1 MDEVSVRGVASGD
14 AAGPDGRPSLEW
26 LTGLAA
32 RIGAAASVVA
42 VSQAR
47 LLAWIGEFDAHDGAA
62 RVESGWGGTTGWLQ
76 FRCAMTPVTAREHV
90 RVARALRRMPTLTA
104 VFEAGRVSYS
114 QVRAATRL
122 VDVVDDAHLSQLA
135 LTLTAGELERAV
147 ASFRRT
153 AGHRL
158 LQEQKRHASWRT
170 DADGWTRVTIC
181 LPAEEG
187 ALVRAAIEAAR
198 DRQPAGDGANPD
210 AVLDLARTYLA
221 VNPDDVSGA
230 DRTSVI
236 VIVDAS
242 QLAAA
247 AAAAG
252 SGAMLRVDAAPEPPH
267 VSDRD
272 VSDSDGVDVS
282 AETWRGVLD
291 LPWPQPAPDLP
302 GMTFGPDG
310 LQHPTWGAPHTRH
323 PIDTHAGDVSAETPQ
338 RSRAEAEDPERDP
351 DHTAEQPD
359 PDASTETP
367 RAARTGTP
375 TPGLPTPAGIAAART
390 ALRAGLCH
398 LPGHGGIEPATAAR
412 LACDHPLVGLIIA
425 TDGDVLHHGRT
436 RRLVSPAQRRALQLR
451 DHHSCRFPGCPATR
465 HLDAHHITH
474 WAAGGPTDLDNL
486 LLLCPRHHT
495 WVHEGGIT
503 ITHHPG
509 PGPHPQ
515 WTFHL
520 PNGHHLHPGSDALTD
535 QPIAQILHWHTHN
548 TTVDSLHDT
557 PARRLTPKTGGTP
570 FSLAPTIDALF
581 QMQLTPPHAA

>member
-1 MDEVSVRGVASGD
+1 M
-14 AAGPDGRPSLEW
+14 
-26 LTGLAA
+26 TGLAA

-76 FRCAMTPVTAREHV
+76 FRGAMTPVTAREHV
-90 RVARALRRMPTLTA
+90 RVARALRRMPNLTA

-122 VDVVDDAHLSQLA
+122 VDVVDDAPLSQLA

-247 AAAAG
+247 AAG

-282 AETWRGVLD
+282 AETSRGVLD

-338 RSRAEAEDPERDP
+338 RSRAEAEDCTRPP
-351 DHTAEQPD
+351 
-359 PDASTETP
+359 
-367 RAARTGTP
+367 
-375 TPGLPTPAGIAAART
+375 PA
-390 ALRAGLCH
+390 
-398 LPGHGGIEPATAAR
+398 
-412 LACDHPLVGLIIA
+412 
-425 TDGDVLHHGRT
+425 
-436 RRLVSPAQRRALQLR
+436 
-451 DHHSCRFPGCPATR
+451 
-465 HLDAHHITH
+465 
-474 WAAGGPTDLDNL
+474 
-486 LLLCPRHHT
+486 
-495 WVHEGGIT
+495 
-503 ITHHPG
+503 
-509 PGPHPQ
+509 
-515 WTFHL
+515 
-520 PNGHHLHPGSDALTD
+520 
-535 QPIAQILHWHTHN
+535 
-548 TTVDSLHDT
+548 
-557 PARRLTPKTGGTP
+557 
-570 FSLAPTIDALF
+570 
-581 QMQLTPPHAA
+581 

>member
-14 AAGPDGRPSLEW
+14 AADPDGRPSLEW

-247 AAAAG
+247 AAG

-282 AETWRGVLD
+282 AETSRGVLD

-359 PDASTETP
+359 PDPSTETP
-367 RAARTGTP
+367 PAARTGTP

-390 ALRAGLCH
+390 ALRAGPVSYTH
-398 LPGHGGIEPATAAR
+398 LTLPTS
-412 LACDHPLVGLIIA
+412 DLV
-425 TDGDVLHHGRT
+425 
-436 RRLVSPAQRRALQLR
+436 
-451 DHHSCRFPGCPATR
+451 
-465 HLDAHHITH
+465 
-474 WAAGGPTDLDNL
+474 
-486 LLLCPRHHT
+486 
-495 WVHEGGIT
+495 
-503 ITHHPG
+503 
-509 PGPHPQ
+509 
-515 WTFHL
+515 
-520 PNGHHLHPGSDALTD
+520 
-535 QPIAQILHWHTHN
+535 
-548 TTVDSLHDT
+548 
-557 PARRLTPKTGGTP
+557 
-570 FSLAPTIDALF
+570 
-581 QMQLTPPHAA
+581 